1 MRSRRMPRAHHAS
14 RSHTCGGGSRAV
26 FHQRCRKSK
35 GSMWTNFILYVYSYP
50 ALPSPSLF
58 FCSSLM
64 TSLTSSLPPP
74 YLTKMGTTNH
84 SYPNW
89 SPYPGLMTSSLRC
102 ISTRFLM
109 GAVHI
114 GMVLGVRWV
123 WGVKGCVLFF
133 PYLVFC
139 LVCVTPPSL
148 SSFIHHLT
156 KTGDMASFLLLTES
170 KYFLGK

>member
-58 FCSSLM
+58 FCNSLM

-109 GAVHI
+109 GGVHI
-114 GMVLGVRWV
+114 GMVLGVRCERV
-123 WGVKGCVLFF
+123 CIVL
-133 PYLVFC
+133 
-139 LVCVTPPSL
+139 SL
-148 SSFIHHLT
+148 SRILPGMRYPTLSVIIYTSFN
-156 KTGDMASFLLLTES
+156 
-170 KYFLGK
+170 